1 MTKMF
6 SMRDS
11 RPELISLASR
21 PTTAMNSTHATAIRH
36 GSIPRAFGLLV
47 ILISGA
53 ALIGWFADSVILKG
67 IRADYI
73 PMAPNTALVFILLG
87 AILTCFTTSKGF
99 RVTARIAAIAMAVL
113 AATRLSEYLTAL
125 ELKVDHWFFR
135 FPAEPLGVAPVGKMA
150 LCTAI
155 TFLVL
160 SGAVF
165 LSTVPKP
172 RWINDLVKVLAVVV
186 ALIGLAFLLGYFYG
200 APLLYGGRSIPMAM
214 NTAICFLISGTGLFV
229 RASLRDVSERRA
241 AKEALQSAHDE
252 LETRVKERTDELR
265 AQEEFLRAIVDTSPN
280 AIFVKDSQGRFTL
293 VNAAVETAYGRSAA
307 EIIGKTESDLNGYH
321 EEIQTFIEDD
331 AQVLR
336 TLRPKYIPDEQLT
349 NPRTGKTR
357 SFQTMKVPLILPG
370 TTKVHILGVATDISD
385 RKQAEEAMRDSEER
399 YRLLF
404 ESNPQSMW
412 VYDRES
418 LAFLAVNEAAIF
430 HYGYSREEF
439 LSMTIKEI
447 RAEEHL
453 PALFDKLSNE
463 TGGVKIAGNWKH
475 RRKDGA
481 TIDVDIVSHPLLF
494 DGREAKLVLVTDITE
509 RKLAEQ
515 ALRETEAQLR
525 QSQKLEG
532 IGQLAGGIAHDFNNL
547 LTVINGFTAL
557 AMKDLPPEDPTRDN
571 LEEVKKAGDRATAL
585 TRQLLAFSR
594 KQVLQP
600 EVLNL
605 DAVVTE
611 MEKMLRRVIGE
622 NIDLRAVLEPKLGS
636 VKADPGQIEQIIMN
650 LVVNARDSMP
660 AGGKVTIET
669 DNVYLDEDYA
679 KNHVEAQPGHYVML
693 AVSDT
698 GTGMDEE
705 TQARIFEPFFTTKE
719 LGKGTGLGLSTI
731 YGIVKQ
737 SGGNIWVYSEVG
749 QGTTF
754 KIYLPRV
761 DEEAQQY
768 KRAVITGQELH
779 GAETILLV
787 EDEEMVRKLAHQI
800 LANRGYLVLE
810 AANGA
815 SAVLLCESHHGPID
829 LLLTDVI
836 MPEMSGRELSER
848 LHLLRPEMQV
858 LFMSGYTDDAIVH
871 HGVLEEGANFIQKP
885 FAPEALAM
893 KVRKVLESTRST
905 LDAIR

>member
-1 MTKMF
+1 M
-6 SMRDS
+6 
-11 RPELISLASR
+11 
-21 PTTAMNSTHATAIRH
+21 TAMNSTRAAAIRY
-36 GSIPRAFGLLV
+36 GSIPRVFGLLV

-53 ALIGWFADSVILKG
+53 ALVGWFANSVTLKG
-67 IRADYI
+67 IRTDYI
-73 PMAPNTALVFILLG
+73 PMAPNTALVFLLLG
-87 AILTCFTTSKGF
+87 ALLTCFSTSKEF
-99 RVTARIAAIAMAVL
+99 RITSRIAALAAAVL

-125 ELKVDHWFFR
+125 ELRVDHWFFR
-135 FPAEPLGVAPVGKMA
+135 FPAEPLAVAPVGKMA

-160 SGAVF
+160 TAAVF
-165 LSTVPKP
+165 LSTVARP

-186 ALIGLAFLLGYFYG
+186 TLIGLAFLLGYFYG

-214 NTAICFLISGTGLFV
+214 NTAICFLISGTGVFV
-229 RASLRDVSERRA
+229 RASLRDINERRA
-241 AKEALQSAHDE
+241 AKEALQKAHDE
-252 LETRVKERTDELR
+252 LEARVRERTDELR
-265 AQEEFLRAIVDTSPN
+265 AQEGFLRAIVDTSPN
-280 AIFVKDSQGRFTL
+280 AIFVKDSKGRFTL
-293 VNAAVETAYGRSAA
+293 VNPAVESAYGRSAA

-321 EEIQTFIEDD
+321 EEIQTFVEDD
-331 AQVLR
+331 AQVLQ
-336 TLRPKYIPDEQLT
+336 TLRPKYIPEEQLT
-349 NPRTGKTR
+349 NPRTGETR
-357 SFQTMKVPLILPG
+357 SFQTIKVPLILPG
-370 TTKVHILGVATDISD
+370 TTTAHILGVATDITD
-385 RKQAEEAMRDSEER
+385 RKHTEQAMRDSEER

-404 ESNPQSMW
+404 ESNPQPMW
-412 VYDRES
+412 VYDRET

-447 RAEEHL
+447 RSEEEI
-453 PALFDKLSNE
+453 PALLDNLSTE
-463 TGGVKIAGNWKH
+463 SSGVEIAGNWKH
-475 RRKDGA
+475 LRKDGS
-481 TIDVDIVSHPLLF
+481 TIDVDIVSHPLFF
-494 DGREAKLVLVTDITE
+494 DGRAAKLVLATDITE
-509 RKLAEQ
+509 RKLAER
-515 ALRETEAQLR
+515 ALRDTEAQLR

-557 AMKDLPPEDPTRDN
+557 ALKGLPPDDPTREN
-571 LEEVKKAGDRATAL
+571 LEEVKKAGDRATSL

-605 DAVVTE
+605 DSVVTE

-636 VKADPGQIEQIIMN
+636 VKADPGQIEQIVLN

-669 DNVYLDEDYA
+669 DNVYLDEEYA
-679 KNHVEAQPGHYVML
+679 KDHVGAQPGHYVML

-698 GTGMDEE
+698 GTGMDAE

-754 KIYLPRV
+754 KIYLPRI
-761 DEEAQQY
+761 DEEAQPY
-768 KRAVITGQELH
+768 KRAVTAGDELR

-787 EDEEMVRKLAHQI
+787 EDEESVRNLARQI
-800 LANRGYLVLE
+800 LATRGYQVLE
-810 AANGA
+810 AADGA
-815 SAVLLCESHHGPID
+815 AAVQLCENHQGAID

-836 MPEMSGRELSER
+836 MPAMSGRELAGK
-848 LHLLRPEMQV
+848 LQPQRPAMRV

-871 HGVLEEGANFIQKP
+871 HGVLEEGANFVQKP
-885 FAPEALAM
+885 FAPEVLAM
-893 KVRKVLESTRST
+893 KVRTVLEPTRS
-905 LDAIR
+905 A